1 MSAWTALDDAV
12 AAIRV
17 AAPDAAPRIGVV
29 LGSGLGAVAKAVI
42 DPIDIPYEAIPGF
55 PRPGVSSHAGR
66 LRLGALGGIPV
77 AVLQGRA
84 HAYEGHPLVDV
95 VRPVRALAR
104 LGCTA
109 VILSN
114 AAGSLRSE
122 VGPGRL
128 MAINDHINW
137 SGVNPLIGANDDR
150 LGTRFTDMSAA
161 YDPDL
166 RHRLLVAAES
176 EGLPLAE
183 GVYLW
188 YPGPSFETPAEIR
201 AFRTLG
207 ADAVGMSTVPET
219 IALRHMDARVV
230 GISAITNLA
239 AGMMAGSALD
249 HAETMTQG
257 TAMAE
262 DLSRLLTRFLADN
275 ANVF

>member
-84 HAYEGHPLVDV
+84 HAFEGHPLVDV

-183 GVYLW
+183 GVYLGIRDRVSRPRPRYGRFGRW
-188 YPGPSFETPAEIR
+188 GRMRSACRRCRRPSRCAIWMRGWSASPPSPTSPPA
-201 AFRTLG
+201 
-207 ADAVGMSTVPET
+207 
-219 IALRHMDARVV
+219 
-230 GISAITNLA
+230 
-239 AGMMAGSALD
+239 
-249 HAETMTQG
+249 
-257 TAMAE
+257 
-262 DLSRLLTRFLADN
+262 
-275 ANVF
+275 